1 MRAPKNGGASACV
14 SWDSVRTCVT
24 SCTSRWGLENKK
36 RSDVERDLR
45 RRRRDLVA
53 QAAGLAQSERL
64 ASEGITEPFGSH
76 PLRVACHGQQRD
88 EGAHRTLERERSG
101 AAQRPDAHRAASCL
115 DLNAVVPR
123 IGEEQQVRG
132 LVVEAWTAERT
143 EEDDP
148 PRSRRD
154 GVRDRKLEIGLI
166 LRRGEL
172 RDADALARET
182 LDARVAERVHV
193 AHDQMGKDLPALEG

>member
-1 MRAPKNGGASACV
+1 MS
-14 SWDSVRTCVT
+14 
-24 SCTSRWGLENKK
+24 SR
-36 RSDVERDLR
+36 
-45 RRRRDLVA
+45 
-53 QAAGLAQSERL
+53 
-64 ASEGITEPFGSH
+64 
-76 PLRVACHGQQRD
+76 
-88 EGAHRTLERERSG
+88 
-101 AAQRPDAHRAASCL
+101 AHRAASCL

-193 AHDQMGKDLPALEG
+193 AHDQMGKDLPALEGEGAAVRRDHEVLVIDRSAIRR